1 MTTNNEKIRILGK
14 GITALALKDKFPN
27 ATLYDDNDFNQYD
40 LNSNEYTVVSPGIP
54 PYNNMV
60 LNSKNLISDYDL
72 FASSIPF
79 SIWISG
85 TNGKT
90 TTTQMCQHLLK
101 EYGSIYGGNIG
112 VPLSH
117 LDEKAPIWILE
128 TSSFTLH
135 YTNKA
140 KPNIY
145 ILLPIS
151 EDHITWHGSFEE
163 YKNAK
168 LKPLS
173 LMNENDIAIIPAEF
187 KDFKTKCGE
196 QYGIAIEFRNQ
207 QIYRTQGYVQFK
219 VNYVVEGVCCDGCST
234 GCESGDDNLVAKKLV
249 DAINNDPRGFVKAE
263 MFNTTT
269 NAVVTDYDAFVAAN
283 LVVNTDANLTND
295 VKLGVRITS
304 IPQKINKYMGIDT
317 KYFHMRETFL
327 VPSKLIGFECNGE
340 FSVKQTAK
348 VTQGLGYDI
357 QYLEYLAGGWNGNP
371 GPYRTYKVNGLA
383 KPITYVAETNTQY
396 GILALTYDQF
406 SIGGWLEYLNN
417 EASIIAIPQADSV
430 TRASL
435 LGVIDKLAKLSN
447 FDGLADDA
455 AGYNVATP
463 ETDGLGDSTAATR
476 P

>member
-1 MTTNNEKIRILGK
+1 MSRNNDVFQVLVTK
-14 GITALALKDKFPN
+14 GNQAVLAAGN
-27 ATLYDDNDFNQYD
+27 EVTD
-40 LNSNEYTVVSPGIP
+40 LLPGQAGVFSFESNLSIDGTVPTRNFYVAVG
-54 PYNNMV
+54 
-60 LNSKNLISDYDL
+60 
-72 FASSIPF
+72 
-79 SIWISG
+79 
-85 TNGKT
+85 
-90 TTTQMCQHLLK
+90 
-101 EYGSIYGGNIG
+101 
-112 VPLSH
+112 
-117 LDEKAPIWILE
+117 LDEDGDGVTDNIRKSAGSHIQTRNIAFYSYRPFEAGRPMILE
-128 TSSFTLH
+128 F
-135 YTNKA
+135 
-140 KPNIY
+140 
-145 ILLPIS
+145 
-151 EDHITWHGSFEE
+151 
-163 YKNAK
+163 KN
-168 LKPLS
+168 
-173 LMNENDIAIIPAEF
+173 
-187 KDFKTKCGE
+187 FKTKCGE

-219 VNYVVEGVCCDGCST
+219 VNYVVEGICCDGCST

-283 LVVNTDANLTND
+283 LAVNTDSDPAND

-327 VPSKLIGFECNGE
+327 VPSKLIGFECNGK

-406 SIGGWLEYLNN
+406 SVGGWLEYLNN

-447 FDGLADDA
+447 FDELADDA

-463 ETDGLGDSTAATR
+463 ETDGLG
-476 P
+476 

>member
-1 MTTNNEKIRILGK
+1 MSRNNDVFQVLVTK
-14 GITALALKDKFPN
+14 GNQAVLAAGN
-27 ATLYDDNDFNQYD
+27 EVTD
-40 LNSNEYTVVSPGIP
+40 LLPGQAGVFSFESNLSIDGTVPTRNFYVAVG
-54 PYNNMV
+54 
-60 LNSKNLISDYDL
+60 
-72 FASSIPF
+72 
-79 SIWISG
+79 
-85 TNGKT
+85 
-90 TTTQMCQHLLK
+90 
-101 EYGSIYGGNIG
+101 
-112 VPLSH
+112 
-117 LDEKAPIWILE
+117 LDEDGDGVTDNIRKSAGSHIQTRNIAFYSYRPFEAGRPMIL
-128 TSSFTLH
+128 
-135 YTNKA
+135 
-140 KPNIY
+140 
-145 ILLPIS
+145 
-151 EDHITWHGSFEE
+151 
-163 YKNAK
+163 
-168 LKPLS
+168 
-173 LMNENDIAIIPAEF
+173 EF

-219 VNYVVEGVCCDGCST
+219 VNYVIEGVCCDGCST

-269 NAVVTDYDAFVAAN
+269 DAVVTDYDAFVTAN
-283 LVVNTDANLTND
+283 LAVNTDSDLAND
-295 VKLGVRITS
+295 VKLGIRFTS
-304 IPQKINKYMGIDT
+304 IPQKINKFMGIDT

-371 GPYRTYKVNGLA
+371 GPYRTYRVNGLA

-406 SIGGWLEYLNN
+406 SVGGWLEYLNN

-447 FDGLADDA
+447 FDELADDA
-455 AGYNVATP
+455 ASYNVATP
-463 ETDGLGDSTAATR
+463 ETDGLG
-476 P
+476 

>member
-1 MTTNNEKIRILGK
+1 MSRNNDVFQVLVTK
-14 GITALALKDKFPN
+14 GNQAVLAAGN
-27 ATLYDDNDFNQYD
+27 EVTD
-40 LNSNEYTVVSPGIP
+40 LLPGQAGVFSFESNLSIDGTVPTRNFYVAVG
-54 PYNNMV
+54 
-60 LNSKNLISDYDL
+60 
-72 FASSIPF
+72 
-79 SIWISG
+79 
-85 TNGKT
+85 
-90 TTTQMCQHLLK
+90 
-101 EYGSIYGGNIG
+101 
-112 VPLSH
+112 
-117 LDEKAPIWILE
+117 LDEDGDGVTDNIRKSAGSHIQTRNIAFYSYRPFEAGRPMILE
-128 TSSFTLH
+128 F
-135 YTNKA
+135 
-140 KPNIY
+140 
-145 ILLPIS
+145 
-151 EDHITWHGSFEE
+151 
-163 YKNAK
+163 KN
-168 LKPLS
+168 
-173 LMNENDIAIIPAEF
+173 
-187 KDFKTKCGE
+187 FKTKCGE

-219 VNYVVEGVCCDGCST
+219 VNYVVEGICCDGCST

-283 LVVNTDANLTND
+283 LAVNTDSNPTND
-295 VKLGVRITS
+295 VKLGIRITS

-371 GPYRTYKVNGLA
+371 GPYRTYRVNGLA
-383 KPITYVAETNTQY
+383 KPITYVAETNKQY

-406 SIGGWLEYLNN
+406 SVGGWLEYLNN

-447 FDGLADDA
+447 FDGLTDDA
-455 AGYNVATP
+455 ANYNVATP
-463 ETDGLGDSTAATR
+463 ETDGLG
-476 P
+476 

>member
-1 MTTNNEKIRILGK
+1 MSRNNDVFQVLVTK
-14 GITALALKDKFPN
+14 GNRAVLAAGN
-27 ATLYDDNDFNQYD
+27 EVTD
-40 LNSNEYTVVSPGIP
+40 LLPGQAGVFSFESNLSIDGTVPTRNFYVAVG
-54 PYNNMV
+54 
-60 LNSKNLISDYDL
+60 
-72 FASSIPF
+72 
-79 SIWISG
+79 
-85 TNGKT
+85 
-90 TTTQMCQHLLK
+90 
-101 EYGSIYGGNIG
+101 
-112 VPLSH
+112 
-117 LDEKAPIWILE
+117 LDEDGDGVTDNIRKSAGSHIQTRNIAFYSYRPFEAGRPMIL
-128 TSSFTLH
+128 
-135 YTNKA
+135 
-140 KPNIY
+140 
-145 ILLPIS
+145 
-151 EDHITWHGSFEE
+151 
-163 YKNAK
+163 
-168 LKPLS
+168 
-173 LMNENDIAIIPAEF
+173 EF
-187 KDFKTKCGE
+187 KDFKTSCGE

-219 VNYVVEGVCCDGCST
+219 VNYVVEGICCDGCST

-283 LVVNTDANLTND
+283 LAVNTDSDPTND

-447 FDGLADDA
+447 FDGLVDDA
-455 AGYNVATP
+455 ANYSTANP
-463 ETDGLGDSTAATR
+463 ETDGLG
-476 P
+476 

>member
-1 MTTNNEKIRILGK
+1 MSRNNDVFQVLVTK
-14 GITALALKDKFPN
+14 GNQAVLAAGN
-27 ATLYDDNDFNQYD
+27 EVTD
-40 LNSNEYTVVSPGIP
+40 LLPGQAGVFSFESNLSIDGTVPTRNFYVAVG
-54 PYNNMV
+54 
-60 LNSKNLISDYDL
+60 
-72 FASSIPF
+72 
-79 SIWISG
+79 
-85 TNGKT
+85 
-90 TTTQMCQHLLK
+90 
-101 EYGSIYGGNIG
+101 
-112 VPLSH
+112 
-117 LDEKAPIWILE
+117 LDEDGDGVTDNIRKSAGSHIQTRNIAFYSYRPFEAGRPMIL
-128 TSSFTLH
+128 
-135 YTNKA
+135 
-140 KPNIY
+140 
-145 ILLPIS
+145 
-151 EDHITWHGSFEE
+151 
-163 YKNAK
+163 
-168 LKPLS
+168 
-173 LMNENDIAIIPAEF
+173 EF

-283 LVVNTDANLTND
+283 LAVNTDANPTND

-447 FDGLADDA
+447 FDGLTDDA
-455 AGYNVATP
+455 ANYSTANP
-463 ETDGLGDSTAATR
+463 ETDGLG
-476 P
+476 

>member
-1 MTTNNEKIRILGK
+1 MSRNNDVFQVLVTK
-14 GITALALKDKFPN
+14 GNQAVLAAGN
-27 ATLYDDNDFNQYD
+27 EVTD
-40 LNSNEYTVVSPGIP
+40 LLPGQAGVFSFESNLSIDGTVPTRNFYVAVG
-54 PYNNMV
+54 
-60 LNSKNLISDYDL
+60 
-72 FASSIPF
+72 
-79 SIWISG
+79 
-85 TNGKT
+85 
-90 TTTQMCQHLLK
+90 
-101 EYGSIYGGNIG
+101 
-112 VPLSH
+112 
-117 LDEKAPIWILE
+117 LDEDGDGVTDNIRKSAGSHIQTRNIAFYSYRPFEAGRPMIL
-128 TSSFTLH
+128 
-135 YTNKA
+135 
-140 KPNIY
+140 
-145 ILLPIS
+145 
-151 EDHITWHGSFEE
+151 
-163 YKNAK
+163 
-168 LKPLS
+168 
-173 LMNENDIAIIPAEF
+173 EF

-219 VNYVVEGVCCDGCST
+219 VNYVVEGICCDGCST

-269 NAVVTDYDAFVAAN
+269 NAVVTDYDAFVTAN
-283 LVVNTDANLTND
+283 LAVNTDSDPAND
-295 VKLGVRITS
+295 VKLGIRITS

-417 EASIIAIPQADSV
+417 EATVIAIPQADSV

-447 FDGLADDA
+447 FDGLIDDA
-455 AGYNVATP
+455 ASYNVAAP
-463 ETDGLGDSTAATR
+463 ETDGLGDSTKV
-476 P
+476 

>member
-1 MTTNNEKIRILGK
+1 MSRNNDVFQVLVTK
-14 GITALALKDKFPN
+14 GNQAVLAAGN
-27 ATLYDDNDFNQYD
+27 EVTD
-40 LNSNEYTVVSPGIP
+40 LLPGQAGVFSFESNLSIDGTVPTRNFYVAVG
-54 PYNNMV
+54 
-60 LNSKNLISDYDL
+60 
-72 FASSIPF
+72 
-79 SIWISG
+79 
-85 TNGKT
+85 
-90 TTTQMCQHLLK
+90 
-101 EYGSIYGGNIG
+101 
-112 VPLSH
+112 
-117 LDEKAPIWILE
+117 LDEDGDGVTDNIRKSAGSHIQTRNIAFYSYRPFEAGRPMIL
-128 TSSFTLH
+128 
-135 YTNKA
+135 
-140 KPNIY
+140 
-145 ILLPIS
+145 
-151 EDHITWHGSFEE
+151 
-163 YKNAK
+163 
-168 LKPLS
+168 
-173 LMNENDIAIIPAEF
+173 EF

-269 NAVVTDYDAFVAAN
+269 NAVVTDYDAFVTAN
-283 LVVNTDANLTND
+283 LAVNTDSNPAND

-327 VPSKLIGFECNGE
+327 VPSKLIGFECNGK

-371 GPYRTYKVNGLA
+371 GPYRTYRVNGLA

-447 FDGLADDA
+447 FDALADDA

-463 ETDGLGDSTAATR
+463 ETDGLG
-476 P
+476 

>member
-1 MTTNNEKIRILGK
+1 MSRNNDVFQVLVTK
-14 GITALALKDKFPN
+14 GNQAVLAAGN
-27 ATLYDDNDFNQYD
+27 EVTD
-40 LNSNEYTVVSPGIP
+40 LLPGQAGVFSFESNLSIDGTVPTRNFYVAVG
-54 PYNNMV
+54 
-60 LNSKNLISDYDL
+60 
-72 FASSIPF
+72 
-79 SIWISG
+79 
-85 TNGKT
+85 
-90 TTTQMCQHLLK
+90 
-101 EYGSIYGGNIG
+101 
-112 VPLSH
+112 
-117 LDEKAPIWILE
+117 LDEDGDGVTDNIRKSAGSHIQTRNIAFYSYRPFEAGRPMIL
-128 TSSFTLH
+128 
-135 YTNKA
+135 
-140 KPNIY
+140 
-145 ILLPIS
+145 
-151 EDHITWHGSFEE
+151 
-163 YKNAK
+163 
-168 LKPLS
+168 
-173 LMNENDIAIIPAEF
+173 EF
-187 KDFKTKCGE
+187 KDFKTKCDE

-219 VNYVVEGVCCDGCST
+219 VNYVVEGICCDGCST

-269 NAVVTDYDAFVAAN
+269 NAVVTDYDAFVTAN
-283 LVVNTDANLTND
+283 LAVNTDSDPAND
-295 VKLGVRITS
+295 VKLGIRLTS

-417 EASIIAIPQADSV
+417 EATVIAIPQADSV

-447 FDGLADDA
+447 FDGLTDDA
-455 AGYNVATP
+455 ASYNVAAP
-463 ETDGLGDSTAATR
+463 ETDGLGDSTKV
-476 P
+476 

>member
-1 MTTNNEKIRILGK
+1 MSRNNDVFQVLVTK
-14 GITALALKDKFPN
+14 GNQAVLAAGN
-27 ATLYDDNDFNQYD
+27 EVTD
-40 LNSNEYTVVSPGIP
+40 LLPGQAGVFSFESNLSIDGTVPTRNFYVAVG
-54 PYNNMV
+54 
-60 LNSKNLISDYDL
+60 
-72 FASSIPF
+72 
-79 SIWISG
+79 
-85 TNGKT
+85 
-90 TTTQMCQHLLK
+90 
-101 EYGSIYGGNIG
+101 
-112 VPLSH
+112 
-117 LDEKAPIWILE
+117 LDEDGDGVTDNIRKSAGSHIQTRNIAFYSYRPFEAGRPMIL
-128 TSSFTLH
+128 
-135 YTNKA
+135 
-140 KPNIY
+140 
-145 ILLPIS
+145 
-151 EDHITWHGSFEE
+151 
-163 YKNAK
+163 
-168 LKPLS
+168 
-173 LMNENDIAIIPAEF
+173 EF

-219 VNYVVEGVCCDGCST
+219 VNYVVEGICCDGCST

-269 NAVVTDYDAFVAAN
+269 DEVVTDYDAFVAAN
-283 LVVNTDANLTND
+283 LTVNTDSDPAND
-295 VKLGVRITS
+295 VKLGIRITS

-417 EASIIAIPQADSV
+417 EATVIAIPQADSV

-447 FDGLADDA
+447 FDELADDA
-455 AGYNVATP
+455 AGYSVATP
-463 ETDGLGDSTAATR
+463 ETDGLGDSTAVDTGV
-476 P
+476 

>member
-1 MTTNNEKIRILGK
+1 MSRNNDVFQVLVTK
-14 GITALALKDKFPN
+14 GNQAVLAAGN
-27 ATLYDDNDFNQYD
+27 EVTD
-40 LNSNEYTVVSPGIP
+40 LLPGQAGVFSFESNLSIDGTVPTRNFYVAVG
-54 PYNNMV
+54 
-60 LNSKNLISDYDL
+60 
-72 FASSIPF
+72 
-79 SIWISG
+79 
-85 TNGKT
+85 
-90 TTTQMCQHLLK
+90 
-101 EYGSIYGGNIG
+101 
-112 VPLSH
+112 
-117 LDEKAPIWILE
+117 LDEDGDGVTDNIRKSAGSHIQTRNIAFYSYRPFEAGRPMIL
-128 TSSFTLH
+128 
-135 YTNKA
+135 
-140 KPNIY
+140 
-145 ILLPIS
+145 
-151 EDHITWHGSFEE
+151 
-163 YKNAK
+163 
-168 LKPLS
+168 
-173 LMNENDIAIIPAEF
+173 EF
-187 KDFKTKCGE
+187 KDFKTSCGE

-283 LVVNTDANLTND
+283 ATVNNDADPDND

-406 SIGGWLEYLNN
+406 SVGGWLEYLNN
-417 EASIIAIPQADSV
+417 EATVIAIPQADSV

-447 FDGLADDA
+447 FDELADDA
-455 AGYNVATP
+455 ANYNIANP
-463 ETDGLGDSTAATR
+463 KTDGLG
-476 P
+476 

>member
-1 MTTNNEKIRILGK
+1 MSRNNDVFQVLVTK
-14 GITALALKDKFPN
+14 GNQAVLAAGN
-27 ATLYDDNDFNQYD
+27 EVTD
-40 LNSNEYTVVSPGIP
+40 LLPGQAGVFSFESNLSIDGTVPTRNFYVAVG
-54 PYNNMV
+54 
-60 LNSKNLISDYDL
+60 
-72 FASSIPF
+72 
-79 SIWISG
+79 
-85 TNGKT
+85 
-90 TTTQMCQHLLK
+90 
-101 EYGSIYGGNIG
+101 
-112 VPLSH
+112 
-117 LDEKAPIWILE
+117 LDEDGDGVTDNIRKSAGSHIQTRNIAFYSYRPFEAGRPMIL
-128 TSSFTLH
+128 
-135 YTNKA
+135 
-140 KPNIY
+140 
-145 ILLPIS
+145 
-151 EDHITWHGSFEE
+151 
-163 YKNAK
+163 
-168 LKPLS
+168 
-173 LMNENDIAIIPAEF
+173 EF
-187 KDFKTKCGE
+187 KDFKTSCGE

-219 VNYVVEGVCCDGCST
+219 VNYVVEGICCGGCST
-234 GCESGDDNLVAKKLV
+234 GCQSGDDNLVAKKLV

-269 NAVVTDYDAFVAAN
+269 NAVVTNYDAFVAAN
-283 LVVNTDANLTND
+283 LVVNTDANPTND

-447 FDGLADDA
+447 FDGLVDDA
-455 AGYNVATP
+455 ANYSTANP
-463 ETDGLGDSTAATR
+463 ETDGLG
-476 P
+476 

>member
-1 MTTNNEKIRILGK
+1 MSRNNDVFQVLVTK
-14 GITALALKDKFPN
+14 GNQAVLAAGN
-27 ATLYDDNDFNQYD
+27 EVTD
-40 LNSNEYTVVSPGIP
+40 LLPGQAGVFSFESN
-54 PYNNMV
+54 
-60 LNSKNLISDYDL
+60 L
-72 FASSIPF
+72 SID
-79 SIWISG
+79 
-85 TNGKT
+85 
-90 TTTQMCQHLLK
+90 
-101 EYGSIYGGNIG
+101 GS
-112 VPLSH
+112 VPTRNFYVAVG
-117 LDEKAPIWILE
+117 LDEDGDGVTDNIRKSAGSHIQTRNIAFYSYRPFEAGRPMIL
-128 TSSFTLH
+128 
-135 YTNKA
+135 
-140 KPNIY
+140 
-145 ILLPIS
+145 
-151 EDHITWHGSFEE
+151 
-163 YKNAK
+163 
-168 LKPLS
+168 
-173 LMNENDIAIIPAEF
+173 EF
-187 KDFKTKCGE
+187 KDFKTSCGE

-269 NAVVTDYDAFVAAN
+269 DAVVTDYDAFVAAN
-283 LVVNTDANLTND
+283 LVVNTDADPAND

-371 GPYRTYKVNGLA
+371 GPYRTYRVNGLA

-417 EASIIAIPQADSV
+417 EATVIAIPQADSV

-447 FDGLADDA
+447 FDELADDA
-455 AGYNVATP
+455 EGYNVATP
-463 ETDGLGDSTAATR
+463 ETDGLGDSTATETGGLVV

>member
-1 MTTNNEKIRILGK
+1 MSRNNDVFQVLVTK
-14 GITALALKDKFPN
+14 GNQAVLAAGN
-27 ATLYDDNDFNQYD
+27 EVTD
-40 LNSNEYTVVSPGIP
+40 LLPGQAGVFSFESNLSIDGTVPTRNFYVAVG
-54 PYNNMV
+54 
-60 LNSKNLISDYDL
+60 
-72 FASSIPF
+72 
-79 SIWISG
+79 
-85 TNGKT
+85 
-90 TTTQMCQHLLK
+90 
-101 EYGSIYGGNIG
+101 
-112 VPLSH
+112 
-117 LDEKAPIWILE
+117 LDEDGDGVTDNIRKSAGSHIQTRNIAFYSYRPFEAGRPMIL
-128 TSSFTLH
+128 
-135 YTNKA
+135 
-140 KPNIY
+140 
-145 ILLPIS
+145 
-151 EDHITWHGSFEE
+151 
-163 YKNAK
+163 
-168 LKPLS
+168 
-173 LMNENDIAIIPAEF
+173 EF

-283 LVVNTDANLTND
+283 LAVNTDSDPAND

-417 EASIIAIPQADSV
+417 EASIIAIPQTDSV

-463 ETDGLGDSTAATR
+463 ETDGLGDSTAAATR

>member
-1 MTTNNEKIRILGK
+1 MSRNNDVFQVLVTK
-14 GITALALKDKFPN
+14 GNQAVLAAGN
-27 ATLYDDNDFNQYD
+27 EVTD
-40 LNSNEYTVVSPGIP
+40 LLPGQAGVFSFESNLSIDGTVPTRNFYVAVG
-54 PYNNMV
+54 
-60 LNSKNLISDYDL
+60 
-72 FASSIPF
+72 
-79 SIWISG
+79 
-85 TNGKT
+85 
-90 TTTQMCQHLLK
+90 
-101 EYGSIYGGNIG
+101 
-112 VPLSH
+112 
-117 LDEKAPIWILE
+117 LDEDGDGVTDNIRKSAGSHIQTRNIAFYSYRPFEAGRPMIL
-128 TSSFTLH
+128 
-135 YTNKA
+135 
-140 KPNIY
+140 
-145 ILLPIS
+145 
-151 EDHITWHGSFEE
+151 
-163 YKNAK
+163 
-168 LKPLS
+168 
-173 LMNENDIAIIPAEF
+173 EF

-219 VNYVVEGVCCDGCST
+219 VNYVVEGICCDGCST

-269 NAVVTDYDAFVAAN
+269 DAVVTDYDAFVAAN
-283 LVVNTDANLTND
+283 LVVNTDADLTND

-406 SIGGWLEYLNN
+406 SVGGWLEYLNN
-417 EASIIAIPQADSV
+417 EASIIAIPQTDSV

-447 FDGLADDA
+447 FDELADDA
-455 AGYNVATP
+455 ASYNVATP
-463 ETDGLGDSTAATR
+463 ETDGLGDSTAVDTGI
-476 P
+476 

>member
-1 MTTNNEKIRILGK
+1 MSRNNDVFQVLVTK
-14 GITALALKDKFPN
+14 GNQAVLAAGN
-27 ATLYDDNDFNQYD
+27 EVTD
-40 LNSNEYTVVSPGIP
+40 LLPGQAGVFSFESNLSIDGTVPTRNFYVAVG
-54 PYNNMV
+54 
-60 LNSKNLISDYDL
+60 
-72 FASSIPF
+72 
-79 SIWISG
+79 
-85 TNGKT
+85 
-90 TTTQMCQHLLK
+90 
-101 EYGSIYGGNIG
+101 
-112 VPLSH
+112 
-117 LDEKAPIWILE
+117 LDEDGDGVTDNIRKSAGSHIQTRNIAFYSYRPFEAGRPMIL
-128 TSSFTLH
+128 
-135 YTNKA
+135 
-140 KPNIY
+140 
-145 ILLPIS
+145 
-151 EDHITWHGSFEE
+151 
-163 YKNAK
+163 
-168 LKPLS
+168 
-173 LMNENDIAIIPAEF
+173 EF
-187 KDFKTKCGE
+187 KDFKTSCGE

-269 NAVVTDYDAFVAAN
+269 NAVVTDYDAFVTAN
-283 LVVNTDANLTND
+283 ATVNNDADPDND

-417 EASIIAIPQADSV
+417 EATVIAIPQADSV

-447 FDGLADDA
+447 FDELADDA
-455 AGYNVATP
+455 ATYNVATP
-463 ETDGLGDSTAATR
+463 KTDGLG
-476 P
+476 

>member
-1 MTTNNEKIRILGK
+1 MSRNNDVFQVLVTK
-14 GITALALKDKFPN
+14 GNQAVLAAGN
-27 ATLYDDNDFNQYD
+27 EVTD
-40 LNSNEYTVVSPGIP
+40 LLPGQAGVFSFESNLSIDGTVPTRNFYVAVG
-54 PYNNMV
+54 
-60 LNSKNLISDYDL
+60 
-72 FASSIPF
+72 
-79 SIWISG
+79 
-85 TNGKT
+85 
-90 TTTQMCQHLLK
+90 
-101 EYGSIYGGNIG
+101 
-112 VPLSH
+112 
-117 LDEKAPIWILE
+117 LDEDGDGVTDNIRKSAGSHIQTRNIAFYSYRPFEAGRPMIL
-128 TSSFTLH
+128 
-135 YTNKA
+135 
-140 KPNIY
+140 
-145 ILLPIS
+145 
-151 EDHITWHGSFEE
+151 
-163 YKNAK
+163 
-168 LKPLS
+168 
-173 LMNENDIAIIPAEF
+173 EF
-187 KDFKTKCGE
+187 KDFKTSCGE

-219 VNYVVEGVCCDGCST
+219 VNYVVEGICCDGCST
-234 GCESGDDNLVAKKLV
+234 GCQSGDDNLVAKKLV

-269 NAVVTDYDAFVAAN
+269 DAVVTDYDAFVAAN
-283 LVVNTDANLTND
+283 LAVNTDTDLTND
-295 VKLGVRITS
+295 VKLGIRITS
-304 IPQKINKYMGIDT
+304 IPQKINKYMEIDT

-417 EASIIAIPQADSV
+417 EATVIAIPQADSV

-447 FDGLADDA
+447 FDELADDA
-455 AGYNVATP
+455 EGYNVATP
-463 ETDGLGDSTAATR
+463 ETDGLGDSTAVDTGV
-476 P
+476 

>member
-1 MTTNNEKIRILGK
+1 MSRNNDVFQVLVTKGNQAVLAAGK
-14 GITALALKDKFPN
+14 GVT
-27 ATLYDDNDFNQYD
+27 D
-40 LNSNEYTVVSPGIP
+40 LLPGQAGVFSFESNLSIDGTVPTRNFYVAVG
-54 PYNNMV
+54 
-60 LNSKNLISDYDL
+60 
-72 FASSIPF
+72 
-79 SIWISG
+79 
-85 TNGKT
+85 
-90 TTTQMCQHLLK
+90 
-101 EYGSIYGGNIG
+101 
-112 VPLSH
+112 
-117 LDEKAPIWILE
+117 LDEDGDGVTDNIRKSAGSHIQTRNIAFYSYRPFEAGRPMIL
-128 TSSFTLH
+128 
-135 YTNKA
+135 
-140 KPNIY
+140 
-145 ILLPIS
+145 
-151 EDHITWHGSFEE
+151 
-163 YKNAK
+163 
-168 LKPLS
+168 
-173 LMNENDIAIIPAEF
+173 EF

-219 VNYVVEGVCCDGCST
+219 VNYVVEGICCDGCST

-283 LVVNTDANLTND
+283 LTVNTDSNLAND
-295 VKLGVRITS
+295 VKLGIRLTS
-304 IPQKINKYMGIDT
+304 IPQKINKFMGIDT

-371 GPYRTYKVNGLA
+371 GPYRTYRVNCLA

-406 SIGGWLEYLNN
+406 SVGGWLEYLNN

-447 FDGLADDA
+447 FDALADDA

-463 ETDGLGDSTAATR
+463 ETDGLG
-476 P
+476 

>member
-1 MTTNNEKIRILGK
+1 MSRNNDVFQVLVTK
-14 GITALALKDKFPN
+14 GNQAVLAAGN
-27 ATLYDDNDFNQYD
+27 EVTD
-40 LNSNEYTVVSPGIP
+40 LLPGQAGVFSFESNLSIDGTVPTRNFYVAVG
-54 PYNNMV
+54 
-60 LNSKNLISDYDL
+60 
-72 FASSIPF
+72 
-79 SIWISG
+79 
-85 TNGKT
+85 
-90 TTTQMCQHLLK
+90 
-101 EYGSIYGGNIG
+101 
-112 VPLSH
+112 
-117 LDEKAPIWILE
+117 LDEDGDGVTDNIRKSAGSHIQTRNIAFYSYRPFEAGRPMIL
-128 TSSFTLH
+128 
-135 YTNKA
+135 
-140 KPNIY
+140 
-145 ILLPIS
+145 
-151 EDHITWHGSFEE
+151 
-163 YKNAK
+163 
-168 LKPLS
+168 
-173 LMNENDIAIIPAEF
+173 EF
-187 KDFKTKCGE
+187 KDFKTRCGE

-219 VNYVVEGVCCDGCST
+219 VNYVVEGICCDGCST

-283 LVVNTDANLTND
+283 LTVNTDSDPAND
-295 VKLGVRITS
+295 VKLGIRITS
-304 IPQKINKYMGIDT
+304 IPQKINKFMGIDT

-406 SIGGWLEYLNN
+406 SVGGWLEYLNN
-417 EASIIAIPQADSV
+417 EATVIAIPQADSV

-447 FDGLADDA
+447 FDGLTDDA
-455 AGYNVATP
+455 AGYSVATP
-463 ETDGLGDSTAATR
+463 ETDGLG
-476 P
+476 

>member
-1 MTTNNEKIRILGK
+1 MSRNNDVFQVLVTK
-14 GITALALKDKFPN
+14 GNQAVLAAGN
-27 ATLYDDNDFNQYD
+27 EVTD
-40 LNSNEYTVVSPGIP
+40 LLPGQAGVFSFESNLSIDGTVPTRNFYVAVG
-54 PYNNMV
+54 
-60 LNSKNLISDYDL
+60 
-72 FASSIPF
+72 
-79 SIWISG
+79 
-85 TNGKT
+85 
-90 TTTQMCQHLLK
+90 
-101 EYGSIYGGNIG
+101 
-112 VPLSH
+112 
-117 LDEKAPIWILE
+117 LDEDGDGVTDNIRKSAGSHIQTRNIAFYSYRPFEAGRPMIL
-128 TSSFTLH
+128 
-135 YTNKA
+135 
-140 KPNIY
+140 
-145 ILLPIS
+145 
-151 EDHITWHGSFEE
+151 
-163 YKNAK
+163 
-168 LKPLS
+168 
-173 LMNENDIAIIPAEF
+173 EF
-187 KDFKTKCGE
+187 KDFKTKCDE

-219 VNYVVEGVCCDGCST
+219 VNYVVEGICCDGCST

-269 NAVVTDYDAFVAAN
+269 DAVVTDYDAFVTAN
-283 LVVNTDANLTND
+283 LAVNTDSDLTND

-406 SIGGWLEYLNN
+406 SVGGWLEYLNN

-447 FDGLADDA
+447 FDALTDDA
-455 AGYNVATP
+455 AGYNIATP
-463 ETDGLGDSTAATR
+463 QTDGLGDSAAPKTGV
-476 P
+476 

>member
-1 MTTNNEKIRILGK
+1 MSRNNDVFQVLVTK
-14 GITALALKDKFPN
+14 GNQAVLAAGN
-27 ATLYDDNDFNQYD
+27 EVTD
-40 LNSNEYTVVSPGIP
+40 LLPGQAGVFSFESNLSIDGTVPTRNFYVAVG
-54 PYNNMV
+54 
-60 LNSKNLISDYDL
+60 
-72 FASSIPF
+72 
-79 SIWISG
+79 
-85 TNGKT
+85 
-90 TTTQMCQHLLK
+90 
-101 EYGSIYGGNIG
+101 
-112 VPLSH
+112 
-117 LDEKAPIWILE
+117 LDEDGDGVTDNIRKSAGSHIQTRNIAFYSYRPFEAGRPMIL
-128 TSSFTLH
+128 
-135 YTNKA
+135 
-140 KPNIY
+140 
-145 ILLPIS
+145 
-151 EDHITWHGSFEE
+151 
-163 YKNAK
+163 
-168 LKPLS
+168 
-173 LMNENDIAIIPAEF
+173 EF

-219 VNYVVEGVCCDGCST
+219 VNYVVEGICCDGCST

-269 NAVVTDYDAFVAAN
+269 NAVVTDYDAFVTAN
-283 LVVNTDANLTND
+283 LAVNTDSDPDND

-417 EASIIAIPQADSV
+417 EATIIAIPQTDSV
-430 TRASL
+430 TRTSL

-447 FDGLADDA
+447 FDGLTDDA
-455 AGYNVATP
+455 AGYSVATP
-463 ETDGLGDSTAATR
+463 ETDGLG
-476 P
+476 

>member
-1 MTTNNEKIRILGK
+1 MSRNNDVFQVLVTK
-14 GITALALKDKFPN
+14 GNQAVLAAGN
-27 ATLYDDNDFNQYD
+27 EVTD
-40 LNSNEYTVVSPGIP
+40 LLPGQAGVFSFESNLSIDGTVPTRNFYVAVG
-54 PYNNMV
+54 
-60 LNSKNLISDYDL
+60 
-72 FASSIPF
+72 
-79 SIWISG
+79 
-85 TNGKT
+85 
-90 TTTQMCQHLLK
+90 
-101 EYGSIYGGNIG
+101 
-112 VPLSH
+112 
-117 LDEKAPIWILE
+117 LDEDGDGVTDNIRKSAGSHIQTRNIAFYSYRPFEAGRPMIL
-128 TSSFTLH
+128 
-135 YTNKA
+135 
-140 KPNIY
+140 
-145 ILLPIS
+145 
-151 EDHITWHGSFEE
+151 
-163 YKNAK
+163 
-168 LKPLS
+168 
-173 LMNENDIAIIPAEF
+173 EF
-187 KDFKTKCGE
+187 KDFKTSCGE

-269 NAVVTDYDAFVAAN
+269 NAVVTDYDAFVTAN
-283 LVVNTDANLTND
+283 LAVNTDSDPAND
-295 VKLGVRITS
+295 VKLGIRITS

-417 EASIIAIPQADSV
+417 EATVIAIPQADSV

-447 FDGLADDA
+447 FDELANDA
-455 AGYNVATP
+455 EGYNVATP
-463 ETDGLGDSTAATR
+463 ETDGLGDSTLASSAPQT
-476 P
+476 

>member
-1 MTTNNEKIRILGK
+1 MSRNNDVFQVLVTK
-14 GITALALKDKFPN
+14 GNQAVLAAGN
-27 ATLYDDNDFNQYD
+27 EVTD
-40 LNSNEYTVVSPGIP
+40 LLPGQAGVFSFESNLSIDGTVPTRNFYVAVG
-54 PYNNMV
+54 
-60 LNSKNLISDYDL
+60 
-72 FASSIPF
+72 
-79 SIWISG
+79 
-85 TNGKT
+85 
-90 TTTQMCQHLLK
+90 
-101 EYGSIYGGNIG
+101 
-112 VPLSH
+112 
-117 LDEKAPIWILE
+117 LDEDGDGVTDNIRKSAGSHIQTRNIAFYSYRPFEAGRPMIL
-128 TSSFTLH
+128 
-135 YTNKA
+135 
-140 KPNIY
+140 
-145 ILLPIS
+145 
-151 EDHITWHGSFEE
+151 
-163 YKNAK
+163 
-168 LKPLS
+168 
-173 LMNENDIAIIPAEF
+173 EF

-371 GPYRTYKVNGLA
+371 GPYRTYKVNDLA

-447 FDGLADDA
+447 FDGLVDDA
-455 AGYNVATP
+455 ANYSTANP
-463 ETDGLGDSTAATR
+463 ETDGLG
-476 P
+476 

>member
-1 MTTNNEKIRILGK
+1 MSRNNDVFQVLVTK
-14 GITALALKDKFPN
+14 GNQAVLAAGN
-27 ATLYDDNDFNQYD
+27 EVTD
-40 LNSNEYTVVSPGIP
+40 LLPGQAGVFSFESNLSIDGTVPTRNFYVAVG
-54 PYNNMV
+54 
-60 LNSKNLISDYDL
+60 
-72 FASSIPF
+72 
-79 SIWISG
+79 
-85 TNGKT
+85 
-90 TTTQMCQHLLK
+90 
-101 EYGSIYGGNIG
+101 
-112 VPLSH
+112 
-117 LDEKAPIWILE
+117 LDEDGDGVTDNIRKSAGSHIQTRNIAFYSYRPFEAGRPMIL
-128 TSSFTLH
+128 
-135 YTNKA
+135 
-140 KPNIY
+140 
-145 ILLPIS
+145 
-151 EDHITWHGSFEE
+151 
-163 YKNAK
+163 
-168 LKPLS
+168 
-173 LMNENDIAIIPAEF
+173 EF

-219 VNYVVEGVCCDGCST
+219 VNYVVEGICCDGCST

-283 LVVNTDANLTND
+283 LVVNTDSNLAND
-295 VKLGVRITS
+295 VKLGIRLTS

-447 FDGLADDA
+447 FDELADDA

-463 ETDGLGDSTAATR
+463 QTDGLGDSTAAVQA
-476 P
+476 PQP

>member
-1 MTTNNEKIRILGK
+1 MSRNNDVFQVLVTK
-14 GITALALKDKFPN
+14 GNQAVLAAGN
-27 ATLYDDNDFNQYD
+27 EVTD
-40 LNSNEYTVVSPGIP
+40 LLPGQAGVFSFESNLSIDGTVPTRNFYVAVG
-54 PYNNMV
+54 
-60 LNSKNLISDYDL
+60 
-72 FASSIPF
+72 
-79 SIWISG
+79 
-85 TNGKT
+85 
-90 TTTQMCQHLLK
+90 
-101 EYGSIYGGNIG
+101 
-112 VPLSH
+112 
-117 LDEKAPIWILE
+117 LDEDGDGVTDNIRKSAGSHIQTRNIAFYSYRPFEAGRPMIL
-128 TSSFTLH
+128 
-135 YTNKA
+135 
-140 KPNIY
+140 
-145 ILLPIS
+145 
-151 EDHITWHGSFEE
+151 
-163 YKNAK
+163 
-168 LKPLS
+168 
-173 LMNENDIAIIPAEF
+173 EF

-447 FDGLADDA
+447 FDGLTDDA
-455 AGYNVATP
+455 AGYSVANP
-463 ETDGLGDSTAATR
+463 ETDGLG
-476 P
+476 

>member
-1 MTTNNEKIRILGK
+1 MSRNNDVFQVLVTK
-14 GITALALKDKFPN
+14 GNQAVLAAGN
-27 ATLYDDNDFNQYD
+27 EVTD
-40 LNSNEYTVVSPGIP
+40 LLPGQAGVFSFESNLSIDGTVPTRNFYVAVG
-54 PYNNMV
+54 
-60 LNSKNLISDYDL
+60 
-72 FASSIPF
+72 
-79 SIWISG
+79 
-85 TNGKT
+85 
-90 TTTQMCQHLLK
+90 
-101 EYGSIYGGNIG
+101 
-112 VPLSH
+112 
-117 LDEKAPIWILE
+117 LDEDGDGVTDNIRKSAGSHIQTRNIAFYSYRPFEAGRPMIL
-128 TSSFTLH
+128 
-135 YTNKA
+135 
-140 KPNIY
+140 
-145 ILLPIS
+145 
-151 EDHITWHGSFEE
+151 
-163 YKNAK
+163 
-168 LKPLS
+168 
-173 LMNENDIAIIPAEF
+173 EF

-219 VNYVVEGVCCDGCST
+219 VNYVVEGICCDGCST

-283 LVVNTDANLTND
+283 LTVNTDSNLAND
-295 VKLGVRITS
+295 VKLGIRLTS
-304 IPQKINKYMGIDT
+304 IPQKINKFMGIDT

-383 KPITYVAETNTQY
+383 KPITYVAETNKQY

-406 SIGGWLEYLNN
+406 SVGGWLEYLNN

-447 FDGLADDA
+447 FDALADDA
-455 AGYNVATP
+455 ASYNVATP
-463 ETDGLGDSTAATR
+463 ETDGLG
-476 P
+476 

>member
-1 MTTNNEKIRILGK
+1 MSRNNDVFQVLVTK
-14 GITALALKDKFPN
+14 GNQAVLAAGN
-27 ATLYDDNDFNQYD
+27 EVTD
-40 LNSNEYTVVSPGIP
+40 LLPGQAGVFSFESNLSIDGTVPTRNFYVAVG
-54 PYNNMV
+54 
-60 LNSKNLISDYDL
+60 
-72 FASSIPF
+72 
-79 SIWISG
+79 
-85 TNGKT
+85 
-90 TTTQMCQHLLK
+90 
-101 EYGSIYGGNIG
+101 
-112 VPLSH
+112 
-117 LDEKAPIWILE
+117 LDEDGDGVTDNIRKSAGSHIQTRNIAFYSYRPFEAGRPMIL
-128 TSSFTLH
+128 
-135 YTNKA
+135 
-140 KPNIY
+140 
-145 ILLPIS
+145 
-151 EDHITWHGSFEE
+151 
-163 YKNAK
+163 
-168 LKPLS
+168 
-173 LMNENDIAIIPAEF
+173 EF

-219 VNYVVEGVCCDGCST
+219 VNYVVEGICCDGCST

-249 DAINNDPRGFVKAE
+249 YAINNDPRGFVKAE

-269 NAVVTDYDAFVAAN
+269 DAVVTDYDAFVTAN
-283 LVVNTDANLTND
+283 LAVNTDSNPNND

-447 FDGLADDA
+447 FDELADDA

-463 ETDGLGDSTAATR
+463 ETDGLG
-476 P
+476 

>member
-1 MTTNNEKIRILGK
+1 MSRNNDVFQVLVTK
-14 GITALALKDKFPN
+14 GNQAVLAAGN
-27 ATLYDDNDFNQYD
+27 EVTD
-40 LNSNEYTVVSPGIP
+40 LLPGQAGVFSFESNLSIDGTVPTRNFYVAVG
-54 PYNNMV
+54 
-60 LNSKNLISDYDL
+60 
-72 FASSIPF
+72 
-79 SIWISG
+79 
-85 TNGKT
+85 
-90 TTTQMCQHLLK
+90 
-101 EYGSIYGGNIG
+101 
-112 VPLSH
+112 
-117 LDEKAPIWILE
+117 LDEDGDGVTDNIRKSAGSHIQTRNIAFYSYRPFEAGRPMILE
-128 TSSFTLH
+128 F
-135 YTNKA
+135 
-140 KPNIY
+140 
-145 ILLPIS
+145 
-151 EDHITWHGSFEE
+151 
-163 YKNAK
+163 KN
-168 LKPLS
+168 
-173 LMNENDIAIIPAEF
+173 
-187 KDFKTKCGE
+187 FKTKCDE

-219 VNYVVEGVCCDGCST
+219 VNYVVEGICCDGCST

-269 NAVVTDYDAFVAAN
+269 DEVVTDYDAFVAAN
-283 LVVNTDANLTND
+283 LTVNTDSDPAND
-295 VKLGVRITS
+295 VKLGIRITS

-371 GPYRTYKVNGLA
+371 GPYRTYQVNGLA

-417 EASIIAIPQADSV
+417 EASIIAIPQTDSV

-447 FDGLADDA
+447 FDELANDA
-455 AGYNVATP
+455 EGYNVATP
-463 ETDGLGDSTAATR
+463 ETDGLGDSTAAVGAGV
-476 P
+476 

>member
-1 MTTNNEKIRILGK
+1 MSRNNDVFQVLVTK
-14 GITALALKDKFPN
+14 GNQAVLAAGN
-27 ATLYDDNDFNQYD
+27 EVTD
-40 LNSNEYTVVSPGIP
+40 LLPGQAGVFSFESNLSIDGTVPTRNFYVAVG
-54 PYNNMV
+54 
-60 LNSKNLISDYDL
+60 
-72 FASSIPF
+72 
-79 SIWISG
+79 
-85 TNGKT
+85 
-90 TTTQMCQHLLK
+90 
-101 EYGSIYGGNIG
+101 
-112 VPLSH
+112 
-117 LDEKAPIWILE
+117 LDEDGDGVTDNIRKSAGSHIQTRNIAFYSYRPFEAGRPMIL
-128 TSSFTLH
+128 
-135 YTNKA
+135 
-140 KPNIY
+140 
-145 ILLPIS
+145 
-151 EDHITWHGSFEE
+151 
-163 YKNAK
+163 
-168 LKPLS
+168 
-173 LMNENDIAIIPAEF
+173 EF

-219 VNYVVEGVCCDGCST
+219 VNYVVEGICCDGCST

-269 NAVVTDYDAFVAAN
+269 NAVVTDYDAFVTAN
-283 LVVNTDANLTND
+283 LAVNTDSDPAND

-447 FDGLADDA
+447 FDALADDA
-455 AGYNVATP
+455 ANYNVATP
-463 ETDGLGDSTAATR
+463 ETDGLG
-476 P
+476 

>member
-1 MTTNNEKIRILGK
+1 MSRNNDVFQVLVTK
-14 GITALALKDKFPN
+14 GNQAVLAAGN
-27 ATLYDDNDFNQYD
+27 EVTD
-40 LNSNEYTVVSPGIP
+40 LLPGQAGVFSFESNLSIDGTVPTRNFYVAVG
-54 PYNNMV
+54 
-60 LNSKNLISDYDL
+60 
-72 FASSIPF
+72 
-79 SIWISG
+79 
-85 TNGKT
+85 
-90 TTTQMCQHLLK
+90 
-101 EYGSIYGGNIG
+101 
-112 VPLSH
+112 
-117 LDEKAPIWILE
+117 LDEDGDGVTDNIRKSAGSHIQTRNIAFYSYRPFEAGRPMIL
-128 TSSFTLH
+128 
-135 YTNKA
+135 
-140 KPNIY
+140 
-145 ILLPIS
+145 
-151 EDHITWHGSFEE
+151 
-163 YKNAK
+163 
-168 LKPLS
+168 
-173 LMNENDIAIIPAEF
+173 EF

-447 FDGLADDA
+447 FDGLVDDA
-455 AGYNVATP
+455 ANYSTANP
-463 ETDGLGDSTAATR
+463 ETDGLG
-476 P
+476 

>member
-1 MTTNNEKIRILGK
+1 MSRNNDVFQVLVTK
-14 GITALALKDKFPN
+14 GNQAVLAAGN
-27 ATLYDDNDFNQYD
+27 EVTD
-40 LNSNEYTVVSPGIP
+40 LLPGQAGVFSFESNLSIDGTVPTRNFYVAVG
-54 PYNNMV
+54 
-60 LNSKNLISDYDL
+60 
-72 FASSIPF
+72 
-79 SIWISG
+79 
-85 TNGKT
+85 
-90 TTTQMCQHLLK
+90 
-101 EYGSIYGGNIG
+101 
-112 VPLSH
+112 
-117 LDEKAPIWILE
+117 LDEDGDGVTDNIRKSAGSHIQTRNIAFYSYRPFEAGRPMIL
-128 TSSFTLH
+128 
-135 YTNKA
+135 
-140 KPNIY
+140 
-145 ILLPIS
+145 
-151 EDHITWHGSFEE
+151 
-163 YKNAK
+163 
-168 LKPLS
+168 
-173 LMNENDIAIIPAEF
+173 EF

-196 QYGIAIEFRNQ
+196 HYGIAIEFRNQ

-219 VNYVVEGVCCDGCST
+219 VNYVVEGICCDGCST
-234 GCESGDDNLVAKKLV
+234 GCESGAGDDNLVAKKLV

-269 NAVVTDYDAFVAAN
+269 NAVVTNYDAFVAAN

-447 FDGLADDA
+447 FDGLTDDA
-455 AGYNVATP
+455 AGYSVATP
-463 ETDGLGDSTAATR
+463 ETDGLG
-476 P
+476 

>member
-1 MTTNNEKIRILGK
+1 MSRNNDVFQVLVTK
-14 GITALALKDKFPN
+14 GNQAVLAAGN
-27 ATLYDDNDFNQYD
+27 EVTD
-40 LNSNEYTVVSPGIP
+40 LLPGQAGVFSFESNLSIDGTVPTRNFYVAVG
-54 PYNNMV
+54 
-60 LNSKNLISDYDL
+60 
-72 FASSIPF
+72 
-79 SIWISG
+79 
-85 TNGKT
+85 
-90 TTTQMCQHLLK
+90 
-101 EYGSIYGGNIG
+101 
-112 VPLSH
+112 
-117 LDEKAPIWILE
+117 LDEDGDGVTDNIRKSAGSHIQTRNIAFYSYRPFEAGRPMIL
-128 TSSFTLH
+128 
-135 YTNKA
+135 
-140 KPNIY
+140 
-145 ILLPIS
+145 
-151 EDHITWHGSFEE
+151 
-163 YKNAK
+163 
-168 LKPLS
+168 
-173 LMNENDIAIIPAEF
+173 EF

-219 VNYVVEGVCCDGCST
+219 VNYVVEGICCDGCST

-269 NAVVTDYDAFVAAN
+269 NTVVTDYDAFVAAN
-283 LVVNTDANLTND
+283 LVVNTDSDPTND

-447 FDGLADDA
+447 FDGLVDDA
-455 AGYNVATP
+455 ANYSTANP
-463 ETDGLGDSTAATR
+463 ETDGLG
-476 P
+476 

>member
-1 MTTNNEKIRILGK
+1 MSRNNDVFQVLVTK
-14 GITALALKDKFPN
+14 GNQAVLAAGN
-27 ATLYDDNDFNQYD
+27 EVTD
-40 LNSNEYTVVSPGIP
+40 LLPGQAGVFSFESNLSIDGTVPTRNFYVAVG
-54 PYNNMV
+54 
-60 LNSKNLISDYDL
+60 
-72 FASSIPF
+72 
-79 SIWISG
+79 
-85 TNGKT
+85 
-90 TTTQMCQHLLK
+90 
-101 EYGSIYGGNIG
+101 
-112 VPLSH
+112 
-117 LDEKAPIWILE
+117 LDEDGDGVTDNIRKSAGSHIQTRNIAFYSYRPFEAGRPMIL
-128 TSSFTLH
+128 
-135 YTNKA
+135 
-140 KPNIY
+140 
-145 ILLPIS
+145 
-151 EDHITWHGSFEE
+151 
-163 YKNAK
+163 
-168 LKPLS
+168 
-173 LMNENDIAIIPAEF
+173 EF

-219 VNYVVEGVCCDGCST
+219 VNYVVEGICCDGCST

-269 NAVVTDYDAFVAAN
+269 NAVVTDYDAFVTAN
-283 LVVNTDANLTND
+283 LAVNTDSDPDND

-357 QYLEYLAGGWNGNP
+357 QYLEFLAGGWNGNP

-447 FDGLADDA
+447 FDGLTDDA
-455 AGYNVATP
+455 AGYSVATP
-463 ETDGLGDSTAATR
+463 ETDGLG
-476 P
+476 

>member
-1 MTTNNEKIRILGK
+1 MSRNNDVFQVLVTK
-14 GITALALKDKFPN
+14 GNQAVLAAGN
-27 ATLYDDNDFNQYD
+27 EVTD
-40 LNSNEYTVVSPGIP
+40 LLPGQAGVFSFESNLSIDGTVPTRNFYVAVG
-54 PYNNMV
+54 
-60 LNSKNLISDYDL
+60 
-72 FASSIPF
+72 
-79 SIWISG
+79 
-85 TNGKT
+85 
-90 TTTQMCQHLLK
+90 
-101 EYGSIYGGNIG
+101 
-112 VPLSH
+112 
-117 LDEKAPIWILE
+117 LDEDGDGVTDNIRKSAGSHIQTRNIAFYSYRPFEAGRPMIL
-128 TSSFTLH
+128 
-135 YTNKA
+135 
-140 KPNIY
+140 
-145 ILLPIS
+145 
-151 EDHITWHGSFEE
+151 
-163 YKNAK
+163 
-168 LKPLS
+168 
-173 LMNENDIAIIPAEF
+173 EF

-263 MFNTTT
+263 MFNATTG
-269 NAVVTDYDAFVAAN
+269 AVVTNYNAFVAAN
-283 LVVNTDANLTND
+283 LAVNTDSNPAND
-295 VKLGVRITS
+295 VKLGIRLTS
-304 IPQKINKYMGIDT
+304 VPQKINKYMGIDT

-406 SIGGWLEYLNN
+406 SVGGWLEYLNN

-447 FDGLADDA
+447 FDGLTDDA
-455 AGYNVATP
+455 AGYSVATP
-463 ETDGLGDSTAATR
+463 ETDGLG
-476 P
+476 

>member
-1 MTTNNEKIRILGK
+1 MSRNNDVFQVLVTK
-14 GITALALKDKFPN
+14 GNQAVLAAGN
-27 ATLYDDNDFNQYD
+27 EVTD
-40 LNSNEYTVVSPGIP
+40 LLPGQAGVFSFESNLSIDGTVPTRNFYVAVG
-54 PYNNMV
+54 
-60 LNSKNLISDYDL
+60 
-72 FASSIPF
+72 
-79 SIWISG
+79 
-85 TNGKT
+85 
-90 TTTQMCQHLLK
+90 
-101 EYGSIYGGNIG
+101 
-112 VPLSH
+112 
-117 LDEKAPIWILE
+117 LDEDGDGVTDNIRKSAGSHIQTRNIAFYSYRPFEAGRPMIL
-128 TSSFTLH
+128 
-135 YTNKA
+135 
-140 KPNIY
+140 
-145 ILLPIS
+145 
-151 EDHITWHGSFEE
+151 
-163 YKNAK
+163 
-168 LKPLS
+168 
-173 LMNENDIAIIPAEF
+173 EF

-219 VNYVVEGVCCDGCST
+219 VNYVVEGICCDGCST

-283 LVVNTDANLTND
+283 LAVNTDSNLAND
-295 VKLGVRITS
+295 VKLGIRITS
-304 IPQKINKYMGIDT
+304 IPQKINKFMGIDT

-371 GPYRTYKVNGLA
+371 GPYRTYRVNGLA
-383 KPITYVAETNTQY
+383 KPITYVAETNKQY

-406 SIGGWLEYLNN
+406 SVGGWLEYLNN

-447 FDGLADDA
+447 FDALADDA
-455 AGYNVATP
+455 ANYNVATP
-463 ETDGLGDSTAATR
+463 ETDGLG
-476 P
+476 

>member
-1 MTTNNEKIRILGK
+1 MSRNNDVFQVLVTK
-14 GITALALKDKFPN
+14 GNQAVLAAGN
-27 ATLYDDNDFNQYD
+27 EVTD
-40 LNSNEYTVVSPGIP
+40 LLPGQAGVFSFESNLSIDGTVPTRNFYVAVG
-54 PYNNMV
+54 
-60 LNSKNLISDYDL
+60 
-72 FASSIPF
+72 
-79 SIWISG
+79 
-85 TNGKT
+85 
-90 TTTQMCQHLLK
+90 
-101 EYGSIYGGNIG
+101 
-112 VPLSH
+112 
-117 LDEKAPIWILE
+117 LDEDGDGVTDNIRKSAGSHIQTRNIAFYSYRPFEAGRPMIL
-128 TSSFTLH
+128 
-135 YTNKA
+135 
-140 KPNIY
+140 
-145 ILLPIS
+145 
-151 EDHITWHGSFEE
+151 
-163 YKNAK
+163 
-168 LKPLS
+168 
-173 LMNENDIAIIPAEF
+173 EF
-187 KDFKTKCGE
+187 KDFKTKCDE

-219 VNYVVEGVCCDGCST
+219 VNYVVEGICCDGCST

-283 LVVNTDANLTND
+283 LAVNTDSNLAND
-295 VKLGVRITS
+295 VKLGIRLTS

-417 EASIIAIPQADSV
+417 EATVIAIPQADSV

-447 FDGLADDA
+447 FDGLTDDA
-455 AGYNVATP
+455 AGYSVATP
-463 ETDGLGDSTAATR
+463 ETDGLG
-476 P
+476 